1 MQRSTSND
9 ENAPP
14 TTQYAM
20 AAIADVGLLK
30 MDFLGLTNLTI
41 IGKTVDLIEK
51 NTNKNFDIYNI
62 SKNDEKTFDLLSKGD
77 TFGVF
82 QLESAGMRRYIK
94 DLKPSSISD
103 IAAMIAL
110 YRPGPME
117 HIDSFIES
125 KYGKKEI
132 KYPHEIL

>member
-1 MQRSTSND
+1 MPLQRSTSDD

-20 AAIADVGLLK
+20 GAIADVGLLK

-41 IGKTVDLIEK
+41 IGKTIELIEEM
-51 NTNKNFDIYNI
+51 NAINFDIYSI
-62 SKNDEKTFDLLSKGD
+62 SKEDKNTFDLLSEGD

-82 QLESAGMRRYIK
+82 QLESAGMRKYIK
-94 DLKPSSISD
+94 DLKPSNVSD

-117 HIDSFIES
+117 HICLLYTSDAADE
-125 KYGKKEI
+125 
-132 KYPHEIL
+132 